1 MGRRIGK
8 PTYGAADGYLFMIR
22 ETLAL
27 IVFFFMGAATPAI
40 ADETTQAE
48 MPASQCGGIL
58 TQGGLV
64 ICTGAL
70 GTVFTVAG
78 ETLTA
83 DATGSAQFGLSRAA
97 PSVIGWS
104 TDAGAFGDL
113 AIAPRHDKETILTG
127 ISCDKIDARSEEQKA
142 HAGRSWVKKQDGW
155 KTFVAGD
162 GALNGFIQPSE
173 GRISSPFGFI
183 RKYVTEGCPEKI
195 SPHFGYDIAAPTG
208 SPIIAPAAGTV
219 ILAEDD
225 LYYEGG
231 TVFLD
236 HGQGLVSLFLHMSE
250 LNVVNGDIIAAGDP
264 IGKIGATGRV
274 TGPHLHWAVKWRDTG
289 ADGRDGDFYID
300 PALLL
305 ELPRTAP

>member
-1 MGRRIGK
+1 
-8 PTYGAADGYLFMIR
+8 MIR

-27 IVFFFMGAATPAI
+27 IVFFFTGVAAPAS
-40 ADETTQAE
+40 ADEMAQTDIIA
-48 MPASQCGGIL
+48 PQCGGVL

-64 ICTGAL
+64 ICTGAP

-78 ETLTA
+78 ETLST

-104 TDAGAFGDL
+104 TNSGAFGDL

-142 HAGRSWVKKQDGW
+142 HAGRSWVKKQNGW
-155 KTFVAGD
+155 KTFVAGN
-162 GALNGFIQPSE
+162 GALNGFIQPAE

-219 ILAEDD
+219 ILAEND

-236 HGQGLVSLFLHMSE
+236 HGQGLVSLFLHMSA
-250 LNVVNGDIIAAGDP
+250 LNVEKGDIVAAGDP

-274 TGPHLHWAVKWRDTG
+274 TGPHLHWAVKWRDTA
-289 ADGRDGDFYID
+289 ADSRDGDFYID

-305 ELPRTAP
+305 ELPRSAP